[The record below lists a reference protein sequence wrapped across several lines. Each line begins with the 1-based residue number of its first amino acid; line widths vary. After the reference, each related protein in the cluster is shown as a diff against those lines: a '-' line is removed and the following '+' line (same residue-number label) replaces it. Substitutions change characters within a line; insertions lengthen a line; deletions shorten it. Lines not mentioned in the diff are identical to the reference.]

1 VTVLASRTE
10 AVPPEVVYH
19 YTSASGLLGII
30 STGRLWMTDIEFVND
45 AEELAY
51 ARATVLDDLR
61 ARADKLAPP
70 EVDGYADADG
80 SRAEVLRNVATELEQ
95 SPQAHPSRTYHVY
108 AACFCEN
115 GDLLSQWRAYGGDGG
130 YAIGFRTAALLEVPT
145 LLESVHF
152 KKVTYGLGGARPYL
166 DAMLEAVAP
175 NPTAHPGVQGNFQ
188 LMSLVLPTVA
198 AIKHPTFAEEQEWRL
213 LSTGW
218 GAWEAL
224 SFRPGSVGLVPYV
237 EASLPDDAVA
247 HVIVGPGQ
255 YPKVRI
261 SGVAQLLERHEMGG
275 VEVVGST
282 SPLRL

>member
-1 VTVLASRTE
+1 
-10 AVPPEVVYH
+10 VPPELVYH

-30 STGRLWMTDIEFVND
+30 STGSLWMTDIEFVND

-51 ARATVLDDLR
+51 ARASVLDELQVR
-61 ARADKLAPP
+61 AYEIAAP
-70 EVDGYADADG
+70 EVDGYADPDG
-80 SRAEVLRNVATELEQ
+80 SRAEVLRNVARELEQ

-130 YAIGFRTAALLEVPT
+130 YAIGFRTAALLEVRT

-152 KKVTYGLGGARPYL
+152 AKVTYGLDDARHYL
-166 DAMLEAVAP
+166 AAMLEAVAP
-175 NPTAHPGVQGNFQ
+175 HPTAHPGVQGNVQ

-213 LSTGW
+213 LSTSW
-218 GAWEAL
+218 GASESL
-224 SFRPGSVGLVPYV
+224 RFRPGSAGLVPYV
-237 EASLPDDAVA
+237 EVSLPDDAVA
-247 HVIVGPGQ
+247 HVIVGPGR
-255 YPKVRI
+255 YPRVRI
-261 SGVAQLLERHEMGG
+261 SGVAQLLERHGMGG
-275 VEVVGST
+275 VEVVGSR